1 MEIWKTTYQGNT
13 LSTIR
18 FDLPKMFS
26 AQLNTHG
33 MVPRNSQS
41 SRAVPHK
48 KLDNVPD
55 FLPEFVGLNKSGMQ
69 PKSYLEGQDLE
80 WFQDKWYRLQIKIQE
95 ELQEIQNQ
103 SKLKFGRTIAKE
115 IINRPLDPFKM
126 VKIVATFAHT
136 EYSLENFLKQRCH
149 SHCQGDF
156 RKIALQIEEI
166 IQDTIPIESKVHL
179 PFSFGGT
186 VEEQILSSVANC
198 AAVSYRKEIKDLDRC
213 KDIVYNK
220 LLNQDVVHWSPFH
233 HQGFYGYRWR
243 NHLNRA
249 QFLGTSFA
257 QLRKILYSSCDNSHE
272 DTIKRLSCLY
282 KKSACDS

>member
-1 MEIWKTTYQGNT
+1 MEIWKTSYNGNT
-13 LSTIR
+13 LSTIK
-18 FDLPKMFS
+18 FDLPKVFS

-41 SRAVPHK
+41 SRAVPYN
-48 KLDNVPD
+48 KLNIVPD
-55 FLPEFVGLNKSGMQ
+55 FVPEFVGLNKSGMQ

-80 WFQDKWYRLQIKIQE
+80 WFLGEWSRLQRIVQGELDNIQE
-95 ELQEIQNQ
+95 QA
-103 SKLKFGRTIAKE
+103 KLKFGRTISKE

-136 EYSLENFLKQRCH
+136 PYSLENFLKQRCH
-149 SHCQGDF
+149 SDCQGDF

-179 PFSFGGT
+179 PFSFGKT
-186 VEEQILSSVANC
+186 IEEQILSSVANC

-220 LLNQDVVHWSPFH
+220 LLTGEVIHWSPFH
-233 HQGFYGYRWR
+233 HQGFYGYRWS
-243 NHLNRA
+243 NKLNRA

-257 QLRKILYSSCDNSHE
+257 QLRKILDSSEDNSHE
-272 DTIKRLSCLY
+272 ATIKRLSCLY